1 MSNASMAN
9 KIFDLCNEFY
19 KQEKFFENNFNKSYN
34 LCSLIDTKSIDNLK
48 KQINYDKFKIYL
60 IKENVSLINFNDE
73 IKKHLRKNAKTKI
86 ETDLVPY
93 KFNNSKDLLKAL
105 NKKKF
110 YCFTNF
116 IFVQKICE
124 NVEVRCFGMKA
135 MLHKDK
141 ITIIFN
147 EKEKD
152 ELTFFNN
159 TTGLIE
165 KSLLKSN
172 SNSELSKKE
181 PCNNYE
187 FKNDL
192 EILIRLYYNY
202 RFLKEKKK
210 Y

>member
-1 MSNASMAN
+1 MP
-9 KIFDLCNEFY
+9 D
-19 KQEKFFENNFNKSYN
+19 
-34 LCSLIDTKSIDNLK
+34 
-48 KQINYDKFKIYL
+48 
-60 IKENVSLINFNDE
+60 
-73 IKKHLRKNAKTKI
+73 
-86 ETDLVPY
+86 
-93 KFNNSKDLLKAL
+93 KFNNSKDYLKAL

-110 YCFTNF
+110 YYFTNF
-116 IFVQKICE
+116 MFVQKICE
-124 NVEVRCFGMKA
+124 NVELRSFGMKS

-187 FKNDL
+187 FN
-192 EILIRLYYNY
+192 LIKIYIFYLIIIYN
-202 RFLKEKKK
+202 
-210 Y
+210 